1 VEVKRQQVKRR
12 QKILIIILAV
22 AMLSQ
27 LPFAWRRYRLRRLH
41 HAIAQLANQR
51 TAPQTPSRFRDFKGV
66 IHVHSFLGGHS
77 TGTFAAITEA
87 AKTNDLDFVIMTE
100 HPAKDYDTAGMTL
113 NDVYGSTLFIG
124 GNEVSS
130 ANGDRLLLV
139 PGDRNSSLA
148 GAKPTQTLVAEQKA
162 KNGLAVVAY
171 PTDFQSWQPVT
182 YDGVEVYNLFTN
194 ARRINPVVTFFDGL
208 WSYGS
213 YPDLMFA
220 NFYER
225 PSDALRLWDNS
236 ITASGRRLVATAG
249 NDAHANVGLSLND
262 SSGKQILGLKLDPYE
277 RSFRVVRTHVLLG
290 KDQPLTR
297 EALLAAIAAGHCYFS
312 FDLFGDP
319 QGFEFTGEN
328 GSGVTMGDEI
338 RLAPGLKLAVTLP
351 LSGKVVLFRDGT
363 RVDEEAGV
371 MLKEFAV
378 TQAGAYRVEVY
389 LPQLPSPVT
398 NQPWIISNPI
408 YVR

>member
-1 VEVKRQQVKRR
+1 MKVWPVKK
-12 QKILIIILAV
+12 V
-22 AMLSQ
+22 AIALLGIVVLSQ
-27 LPFAWRRYRLRRLH
+27 IPFAWRRYRLRRLH

-51 TAPQTPSRFRDFKGV
+51 AAPQTPSRFRDFKGV

-77 TGTFAAITEA
+77 TGTFEAIVSA
-87 AKTNDLDFVIMTE
+87 AKANQLDFVIMTE
-100 HPAKDYDTAGMTL
+100 HPAKEYDTAAMTL
-113 NDVYGSTLFIG
+113 NDFHGSTLFVS
-124 GNEVSS
+124 GNEVSTS
-130 ANGDRLLLV
+130 SSDRLLLI
-139 PGDRNSSLA
+139 P
-148 GAKPTQTLVAEQKA
+148 GAKNAATANTKSTEAISLEQKTA
-162 KNGLAVVAY
+162 GGLAIVAY
-171 PTDFQSWQPVT
+171 PAEFKSWQAAEF
-182 YDGVEVYNLFTN
+182 DGVEVYNLFTN

-208 WSYGS
+208 WSYGN

-225 PSDALRLWDNS
+225 PSEALQLWDNS
-236 ITASGRRLVATAG
+236 MMANSRRIVATAG

-262 SSGKQILGLKLDPYE
+262 SSGKQIVGFKLDPYE

-297 EALLAAIAAGHCYFS
+297 DTLLAAIAAGHCYFS

-319 QGFEFTGEN
+319 QGFEFTTQD

-338 RLAPGLKLAVTLP
+338 HLASGLKLAVTLP

-363 RVDEEAGV
+363 RVDEESGV
-371 MLKEFAV
+371 TQKEFTVA
-378 TQAGAYRVEVY
+378 QAGAYRVEVY

-398 NQPWIISNPI
+398 NQPWIVSNPI